1 MSVPPDQPP
10 TTRIPAAG
18 RFDPPPAPPA
28 AAPPAQP
35 APVAAA
41 PPAVAPPAY
50 ATTPAP
56 SPALPTAPAAPPRA
70 GLAAGPY
77 WGGVVATAVVAALIG
92 IAGVVIFQNILDVTL
107 TYQDPFGT
115 DSTMAAYAVGGAVAA
130 ILAGGLLHLLVISTP
145 RPRAFFGWIIGL
157 ATLVAALLPLT
168 WTDDTTRAA
177 ASGAINLLIGIAIW
191 SLLAGVLSRTARL
204 VPAH

>member
-18 RFDPPPAPPA
+18 RFDPPPAA
-28 AAPPAQP
+28 P
-35 APVAAA
+35 APTPAPAA
-41 PPAVAPPAY
+41 PPAVEPPVY

-56 SPALPTAPAAPPRA
+56 SPALPTQPTHPPRA

-107 TYQDPFGT
+107 SYQDPFDTG
-115 DSTMAAYAVGGAVAA
+115 STMAAYAIGGAVAA
-130 ILAGGLLHLLVISTP
+130 IVAGGLLHLLVISTP

-168 WTDDTTRAA
+168 WTDDTTRAVS
-177 ASGAINLLIGIAIW
+177 SGAINLLVGIAIW